1 ASLGG
6 TSGQTRKIV
15 VRALGQTVPDAKM
28 KINMVLRLKDGSIVD
43 FPSGSGGIKVKAPGE
58 KAEIKA
64 GSRTVK
70 VKASTCDLCTGMD
83 MPSCVYACP
92 HNAAPRFSPTAF

>member
-1 ASLGG
+1 
-6 TSGQTRKIV
+6 
-15 VRALGQTVPDAKM
+15 
-28 KINMVLRLKDGSIVD
+28 
-43 FPSGSGGIKVKAPGE
+43 VKAPGE

-70 VKASTCDLCTGMD
+70 VKASTCDLCTGLD

-92 HNAAPRFSPTAF
+92 HDAARRVYPADFFAQGTPIEVKAQGSQPGDINRRTTHIRIK